1 MFDIAHADALTIIHI
16 QDTDRGFLLAQREP
30 GRRGYM
36 GPVDKELT
44 EKEEQKN
51 QRFEAEQR
59 RWDTAEACSRAKI

>member
-1 MFDIAHADALTIIHI
+1 
-16 QDTDRGFLLAQREP
+16 
-30 GRRGYM
+30 M

-59 RWDTAEACSRAKI
+59 RWDTAEACSTAKI